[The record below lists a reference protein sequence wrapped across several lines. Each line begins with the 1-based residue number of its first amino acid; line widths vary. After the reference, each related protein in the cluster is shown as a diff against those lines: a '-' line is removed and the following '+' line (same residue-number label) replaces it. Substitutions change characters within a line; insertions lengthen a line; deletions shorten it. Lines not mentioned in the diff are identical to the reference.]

1 MATDLPSS
9 PPVAV
14 FDADAPPALAFVR
27 SIGRMGAPVHV
38 YGSGRF
44 GVASLSRY
52 ATESRS
58 SPPVE
63 DASRFLPF
71 LVEQLER
78 GAIELIA
85 PTSDLLAFYL
95 ACVYDLLGPRMRAVL
110 PTREAILDVLLK
122 DRFHAR
128 CQALG
133 QATPKTLCPTSLGE
147 AMDLAQDIA
156 WPVILKPRSHVGVGL
171 ARGVLVSDRDELAR
185 EFKPYPIHAGNLP
198 ILEHAPDVRWPMVQE
213 YVPDALQ
220 NLYSVSG
227 VIDTDGRVVACASSR
242 KSTQWPPNLG
252 VGTSFSAHDD
262 ERVRD
267 LGVKLAG
274 AILGRGIF
282 EIELIYDRRHDA
294 YIAIDLNPRAFGQIA
309 LDIARGNDL
318 PSLWYRLANG
328 EEVAACASP
337 EDDVRWVH
345 AIPYHLGQWIGVV
358 TGPARL
364 ERLSVYVDTLKHRHI
379 DVVLDSSDPLP
390 AIAFTAKMLRHPGGL
405 VRPFLSSRS

>member
-1 MATDLPSS
+1 MTAAYRHLPS
-9 PPVAV
+9 VAV

-27 SIGRMGAPVHV
+27 SVGRLGVPVHV
-38 YGSGRF
+38 YGAGLF
-44 GVASLSRY
+44 AVASLSRY
-52 ATESRS
+52 ATEYRPA
-58 SPPVE
+58 PPLD

-78 GAIELIA
+78 GAIDLIA

-95 ACVYDLLGPRMRAVL
+95 TCVHDLLDTRMRAVL
-110 PTREAILDVLLK
+110 PTRAAILDVLLK

-128 CQALG
+128 CRALG
-133 QATPKTLCPTSLGE
+133 QPTPKTLCPTSLAEALDTSGE
-147 AMDLAQDIA
+147 LR

-171 ARGVLVSDRDELAR
+171 ARGVLVNNRDELAR
-185 EFKPYPIHAGNLP
+185 EFRPYAIARGNMP
-198 ILEHAPDVRWPMVQE
+198 ILEHAPDIRWPMMQE

-227 VIDTDGRVVACASSR
+227 VLDSEGRVVACASSR

-252 VGTSFSAHDD
+252 VGTSFNAHDD
-262 ERVRD
+262 ARVVE
-267 LGVKLAG
+267 LGVTLAR

-328 EEVAACASP
+328 EEVATCASP
-337 EDDVRWVH
+337 HDDVRWVH

-364 ERLSVYVDTLKHRHI
+364 QRLSAYVDTLKHRHI
-379 DVVLDSSDPLP
+379 DVVIDSSDPLP

-405 VRPFLSSRS
+405 VRPFLGSRS

>member
-1 MATDLPSS
+1 MAATTPA
-9 PPVAV
+9 VAV

-27 SIGRMGAPVHV
+27 SIGRMGVPVHV
-38 YGSGRF
+38 YGSGFF

-52 ATESRS
+52 ATETRAA
-58 SPPVE
+58 PPVE
-63 DASRFLPF
+63 NAALFLPF
-71 LVEQLER
+71 LVEQLES

-110 PTREAILDVLLK
+110 PARDTILDVLLK

-133 QATPKTLCPTSLGE
+133 QATPKTLCPTSLAE
-147 AMDLAQDIA
+147 AVDLASTMS

-171 ARGVLVSDRDELAR
+171 ARGVLVNDRDELAR
-185 EFKPYPIHAGNLP
+185 EFKPYAIKPGNSP
-198 ILEHAPDVRWPMVQE
+198 VIAHAPDIRWPMIQE

-227 VIDTDGRVVACASSR
+227 VIDKEGRAVACSSSR
-242 KSTQWPPNLG
+242 KSTQWPPYLG

-262 ERVRD
+262 QRVVE
-267 LGVKLAG
+267 LGVKLARD
-274 AILGRGIF
+274 ILGRGIF

-328 EEVAACASP
+328 EAVTPCASP
-337 EDDVRWVH
+337 HDDVRWVH

-364 ERLSVYVDTLKHRHI
+364 QRLSVYVDTLKHRHI
-379 DVVLDSSDPLP
+379 DVVLDSRDILP

-405 VRPFLSSRS
+405 VRPFLTSRS

>member
-1 MATDLPSS
+1 M
-9 PPVAV
+9 

-27 SIGRMGAPVHV
+27 SVGRMGAPVHV
-38 YGSGRF
+38 YGSGLF

-52 ATESRS
+52 SSETRS
-58 SPPVE
+58 APPVE
-63 DASRFLPF
+63 DASQFLPF

-78 GAIELIA
+78 GDIELIA

-95 ACVYDLLGPRMRAVL
+95 TCVYDLLGPRMRAVL
-110 PTREAILDVLLK
+110 PARETILDVLLK

-133 QATPKTLCPTSLGE
+133 QPTPKTVCPTSLAE
-147 AMDLAQDIA
+147 AMELAADIS

-171 ARGVLVSDRDELAR
+171 ARGILVNDRDELAR
-185 EFKPYPIHAGNLP
+185 EFKPYPIREGNAP
-198 ILEHAPDVRWPMVQE
+198 ILEHAPDIRWPMLQE

-227 VIDTDGRVVACASSR
+227 LLDGEGRVVACASSR

-262 ERVRD
+262 ARVVE
-267 LGVKLAG
+267 LGVKLARD
-274 AILGRGIF
+274 ILGRGIF

-328 EEVAACASP
+328 EEVMPCASP
-337 EDDVRWVH
+337 HDDVRWVH

-364 ERLSVYVDTLKHRHI
+364 ERLSVYMDTLKHRHI
-379 DVVLDSSDPLP
+379 DVVGDSRDPLP